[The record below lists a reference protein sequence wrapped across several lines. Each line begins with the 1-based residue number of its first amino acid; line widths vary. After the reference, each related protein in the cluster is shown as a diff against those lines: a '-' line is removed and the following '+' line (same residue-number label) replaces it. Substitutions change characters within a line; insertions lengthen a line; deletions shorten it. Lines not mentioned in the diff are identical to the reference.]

1 MANLSNINNK
11 FIVTDGNNGRVL
23 IGATNDIGATLFANH
38 PSTTAP
44 SLTFNAPAG
53 QVFENEDLQFA
64 FGLNNAVPYNGYM
77 QTRFVSAPYYRNFAI
92 NPLGGNVG
100 IGTNSP
106 AYKLHV
112 SSTTFIG
119 GTFGDPNTD
128 AAYRLKFYD
137 NGGVHN
143 DPGIGL
149 DGSGG
154 GGEKIWFN
162 AYNGFYWNL
171 GTQGVKMTLSGTGN
185 LGIGTPSPA
194 TDLHVNSENAEGSLT
209 ISRSGN
215 NMISGQG
222 VGSIVF
228 PADYN
233 GTPTNYGKIV
243 TYANA
248 LSALRGSIDLKVKST
263 SGSLLT
269 GLTVYGTSSGVN
281 VGIGTNSPTS
291 KLQVEGS
298 NTSSIPLLDLRA
310 SGTGSFQRGVRLLN
324 SGMNTGD
331 ELMYAV
337 GRSDNS
343 RNMGQTY
350 FYYAGDG
357 STSNRISMG
366 LHSVDD
372 VFNILGTGNVG
383 IGTASPSQKLD
394 IAGNIRIRGAN
405 QGILLDTTGA
415 DQAARV
421 LVENDYELSVFTNR
435 GAAGFGVF
443 GNSNIRL
450 GFGTAHTSAQTSL
463 FINSS
468 GNVGI
473 GTTSPAG
480 LLTIKGTGDA
490 IRVESTNTGAGGAQI
505 DLLHFTTSPADGD
518 TFGMINMGG
527 YYTGTTSVYGTS
539 IKSIWT
545 DVSAR
550 NADLTF
556 STNDSG
562 TLTERMRITSGGNVL
577 VNKTGTGLATAGIEA
592 AGNNTLRATKNNS
605 APVEFNRLGSSGDIV
620 LFYANTGG
628 VGSISVTQSSTYYNT
643 SSDYRLKENI
653 VEMTGALD
661 RVNQLKP
668 SRFNFVGDTD
678 VIVDGFLAHEVQ
690 EIVPEAI
697 SGEKDAVD
705 EEGNPEYQS
714 IDQSKLVPLLVGAI
728 QELKAEIDE
737 LKK

>member
-209 ISRSGN
+209 ISRGGN

-473 GTTSPAG
+473 GTDLPDAPLEIQNTPAQTSQKMMLHLDANHTGNQGSAYLQISAG
-480 LLTIKGTGDA
+480 SSSGVRTRIEQVTGGGSGFFGTYSDTNIINNSLSSGAFGNINFITGSSTSASSIAMTIGGGSQKGRVGIGVTSNIQGALHVAGRVNTNRIVSSNIILGNIRSNLTTTSYLLLVDLNVTAGFSLAGKLNAASYTTWNVSDIYVRKNYNSATGVASITGISKSGSNLSIVDISHTSGRFIAIKLTGDPE
-490 IRVESTNTGAGGAQI
+490 IDVMWTGYRLNNLFGSDGI
-505 DLLHFTTSPADGD
+505 ITTLTSGV
-518 TFGMINMGG
+518 TEN
-527 YYTGTTSVYGTS
+527 SVYAS
-539 IKSIWT
+539 
-545 DVSAR
+545 
-550 NADLTF
+550 
-556 STNDSG
+556 
-562 TLTERMRITSGGNVL
+562 
-577 VNKTGTGLATAGIEA
+577 
-592 AGNNTLRATKNNS
+592 
-605 APVEFNRLGSSGDIV
+605 
-620 LFYANTGG
+620 Y
-628 VGSISVTQSSTYYNT
+628 
-643 SSDYRLKENI
+643 
-653 VEMTGALD
+653 
-661 RVNQLKP
+661 
-668 SRFNFVGDTD
+668 
-678 VIVDGFLAHEVQ
+678 
-690 EIVPEAI
+690 
-697 SGEKDAVD
+697 
-705 EEGNPEYQS
+705 
-714 IDQSKLVPLLVGAI
+714 
-728 QELKAEIDE
+728 
-737 LKK
+737 